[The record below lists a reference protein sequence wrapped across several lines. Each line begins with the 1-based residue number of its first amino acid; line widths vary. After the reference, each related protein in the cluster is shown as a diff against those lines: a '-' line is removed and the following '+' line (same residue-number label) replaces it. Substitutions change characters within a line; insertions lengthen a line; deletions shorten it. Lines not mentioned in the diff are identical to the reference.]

1 MWNPLLGMGA
11 PLIANYQSALFYPP
25 TWIYFLLY
33 SIGDKALMA
42 WGQAVMVVL
51 HLSWAALGMA
61 LLIRQ
66 LRMGKLAQIVAGLA
80 FGLSGYLVARAGFLS
95 INAAIAWMP
104 WVILGVTRL
113 IEEYHLQH
121 DSYAY
126 AQKAK
131 NRSRRITIISAYLL
145 LLLSIA
151 MQLLA
156 GHAQIT
162 WYTLILAAVWTLYLL
177 VFNYKFDK
185 RSEHDGNTSLE
196 SNRIEVES
204 EDYLLDDMGDEKT
217 KTWRPTF
224 FILVLV
230 GSAMLF
236 AIGLAAVQLFP
247 TAEYLLES
255 QRSAAVDYD
264 FAMNYSF
271 WPWRTL
277 SFIAPG
283 LYGSPVSGDYWG
295 FANYWEDAVYLGL
308 IPFIMAVYAV
318 ITRGKR
324 TRSNRFI
331 TPNFI
336 AFLVALTVIVFVLAL
351 GRNSPVYPWLYANV
365 PTFDMFQ
372 APTRI
377 SILAIFS
384 LAILAAIGI
393 ELWRR
398 PGERGLYWLRLGIM
412 AAVAIA
418 IGAGAASLVS
428 RSISWDIRPSFIR
441 STALLGF
448 WAVGFGVLALKAPVK
463 EESGTDPEK
472 WNWWHWAVVLWVAAD
487 LIVAGWGLNPS
498 VDVRIYSDP
507 SPSAKEVKS
516 MLNGGRLYLP
526 PEDEEIIKFEHLL
539 RFDTFEPFDEGQG
552 WENLRAALLLNV
564 TILDGIPS
572 ANNFDPL
579 LPGRYVSW
587 IELLQVVGA
596 DVESEM
602 LNLMGVEVVESIDSD
617 KRYFVRFDSRVAFPR
632 FRGVACGVPVKS
644 ESEAIGLI
652 EQGEINFGQQVI
664 LEIDNPSVETVCG
677 EGAHMDIEVKSDN
690 PNQSVLVVDSPAPGY
705 LVMSDVWYPGWQ
717 AFLNGK
723 STQILRANFLFRAVE
738 LPAGEHEVRIAY
750 RPKQFYV
757 GFFVTG
763 LSLIGLLVL
772 CLYWF
777 GMKRDKKDMYRIKSD

>member
-1 MWNPLLGMGA
+1 MLGMGA

-121 DSYAY
+121 DSYAS

-162 WYTLILAAVWTLYLL
+162 WYTFILAAFWTLYLL

-204 EDYLLDDMGDEKT
+204 EDYLPDDKGDEKT

-230 GSAMLF
+230 GSALLF

-271 WPWRTL
+271 WPWRLL

-318 ITRGKR
+318 MTRGKR
-324 TRSNRFI
+324 TRNNRFI
-331 TPNFI
+331 NPSFI
-336 AFLVALTVIVFVLAL
+336 AFLVAIIVIVFVLAL
-351 GRNSPVYPWLYANV
+351 GRNTPVYPWLYANV

-377 SILAIFS
+377 SILAVFS

-393 ELWRR
+393 ESWRR
-398 PGERGLYWLRLGIM
+398 SGERGLYWLRLGVM

-448 WAVGFGVLALKAPVK
+448 WAVGFGVLALKAPAK

-498 VDVRIYSDP
+498 VDVRMYSDP
-507 SPSAKEVKS
+507 SPSAKVVKN

-552 WENLRAALLLNV
+552 WENLRAALLPNV

-572 ANNFDPL
+572 VNNFDPL

-587 IELLQVVGA
+587 IELLQVGSA
-596 DVESEM
+596 EVESEM

-617 KRYFVRFDSRVAFPR
+617 ERYGVRFDSTVAYPR
-632 FRGVACGVPVKS
+632 FRGVACGVPVES

-652 EQGEINFGQQVI
+652 EQGEIDFKQQVI
-664 LEIDNPSVETVCG
+664 LEIDNPSVSTVCG
-677 EGAHMDIEVKSDN
+677 EGAHVDIEVKSDN
-690 PNQSVLVVDSPAPGY
+690 PNQSVLVVNSPSPGY

-717 AFLNGK
+717 AFTNGE
-723 STQILRANFLFRAVE
+723 STPIFRANYLFRAVAF
-738 LPAGEHEVRIAY
+738 PAGENEVRIDY
-750 RPKQFYV
+750 RPTEFYV
-757 GFFVTG
+757 GILITA
-763 LSLIGLLVL
+763 LTLIGLLIL
-772 CLYWF
+772 GLYWF
-777 GMKRDKKDMYRIKSD
+777 GKKRDQNRFELI